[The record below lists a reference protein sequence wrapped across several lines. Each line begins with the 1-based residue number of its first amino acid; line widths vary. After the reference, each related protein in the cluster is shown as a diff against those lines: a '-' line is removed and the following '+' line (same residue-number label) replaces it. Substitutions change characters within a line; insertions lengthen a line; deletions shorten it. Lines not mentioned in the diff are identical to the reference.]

1 MQCRLVFG
9 SRAADPFLSNPT
21 QTNSAVSAR
30 ARGRAEQGP
39 TCSQVQI
46 PSPPPDAQVRPLL
59 GGGLCTVGPS
69 WSRVWSHEIL
79 GPSSAATTPALP
91 AKSTE
96 FREEET
102 HLTVL
107 RTRTVQP
114 DASSNQPVKC
124 GGVGPGSGSGDGAT
138 GCTESGTTV
147 CPAAFSPHA
156 TTTPSARFAIV
167 ILPPAEISVKT
178 PVGTSN

>member
-1 MQCRLVFG
+1 M
-9 SRAADPFLSNPT
+9 A
-21 QTNSAVSAR
+21 
-30 ARGRAEQGP
+30 
-39 TCSQVQI
+39 
-46 PSPPPDAQVRPLL
+46 
-59 GGGLCTVGPS
+59 
-69 WSRVWSHEIL
+69 
-79 GPSSAATTPALP
+79 
-91 AKSTE
+91 
-96 FREEET
+96 
-102 HLTVL
+102 L

-124 GGVGPGSGSGDGAT
+124 GGVGPGSGDGVGPGSGDGAT

-167 ILPPAEISVKT
+167 MLPPAEISVKT